1 MFNKYSVSILS
12 IIFLLVITIKPLDR
26 TPLYETSYYKSTI
39 SDIESRYNNYD
50 NNISGD
56 TIKVGWAKES
66 LIPPFVV
73 PMAGYGARKGAHYEG
88 VKDSIWVRAVVFDNG
103 INTSAYVSMDLL
115 IVPPNLDKDK
125 IADGLG
131 IKSENIFFTASH
143 THSSIGGYLEGLA
156 GNLFG
161 GKYNEDVINFINKST
176 KQSIKNAMSDLER
189 AKVGFA
195 SIYAADFIT
204 NRLVGDS
211 LGTYDPFLRVI
222 KINRDDKKNATIF
235 SYSAHATCYGHNQR
249 SISGDYPGKIIRLLE
264 ETREIDFAVYG
275 AGAVGSMS
283 PRTKSNKG
291 DKKVNEIANGLF
303 QYLIE
308 GYRSI
313 GVKYETKLNS
323 QKIDI
328 ELREQSFKIN
338 SKLIIRPWL
347 FKFLVGDTPKYLSYF
362 RLGDILVVGTPSD
375 FSGELVNPIEKSISN
390 KSLNLMINSFNGGY
404 IGYVTDDKWYD
415 RDDIN
420 TYETHTMNWYGPYNG
435 KYFSELIKKIIEINE
450 KY

>member
-26 TPLYETSYYKSTI
+26 TPLNETSYYKSTI
-39 SDIESRYNNYD
+39 SDIENRYKNYE

-66 LIPPFVV
+66 LIPPFIV
-73 PMAGYGARKGAHYEG
+73 PMAGYGARKGADYEG
-88 VKDSIWVRAVVFDNG
+88 IKDSIWVRAVVFDNG

-115 IVPPNLDKDK
+115 IVPPNLDKEK
-125 IADGLG
+125 IADGLD
-131 IKSENIFFTASH
+131 IRSENIFFTASH

-161 GKYNEDVINFINKST
+161 GKYNKNVIDFINRST
-176 KQSIKNAMSDLER
+176 KQSIKKAMGDLKR
-189 AKVGFA
+189 SKVGFA

-222 KINRDDKKNATIF
+222 KINRDDNKNATIF

-249 SISGDYPGKIIRLLE
+249 NISGDYPGKVIRLLE
-264 ETREIDFAVYG
+264 ETRDIDFAVYG

-283 PRTKSNKG
+283 PRTSAKKG
-291 DKKVNEIANGLF
+291 EKKVNEIANGLF

-308 GYRSI
+308 SYRSI

-347 FKFLVGDTPKYLSYF
+347 FQFLVGDTPKYLSYL

-375 FSGELVNPIEKSISN
+375 FSGELVDPIEKSISN

-435 KYFSELIKKIIEINE
+435 NYFSELIKKIIEINE
-450 KY
+450 KH

>member
-12 IIFLLVITIKPLDR
+12 IIFILVITIKPLDR
-26 TPLYETSYYKSTI
+26 TPLNQTNYYKSTI
-39 SDIESRYNNYD
+39 SDIENRYKKYE

-66 LIPPFVV
+66 LIPPFII
-73 PMAGYGARKGAHYEG
+73 PMAGYGARKGADYEG

-115 IVPPNLDKDK
+115 IVPPNLDKEK

-131 IKSENIFFTASH
+131 IRSENIFFTASH

-161 GKYNEDVINFINKST
+161 GKYNKNVIDFINKST
-176 KQSIKNAMSDLER
+176 KQSIKKAMGDLNR

-222 KINRDDKKNATIF
+222 KINRDDNKNATIF

-249 SISGDYPGKIIRLLE
+249 NISGDYPGKVIRLLE

-283 PRTKSNKG
+283 PRTKSC
-291 DKKVNEIANGLF
+291 L
-303 QYLIE
+303 
-308 GYRSI
+308 
-313 GVKYETKLNS
+313 
-323 QKIDI
+323 
-328 ELREQSFKIN
+328 
-338 SKLIIRPWL
+338 
-347 FKFLVGDTPKYLSYF
+347 
-362 RLGDILVVGTPSD
+362 
-375 FSGELVNPIEKSISN
+375 
-390 KSLNLMINSFNGGY
+390 
-404 IGYVTDDKWYD
+404 
-415 RDDIN
+415 
-420 TYETHTMNWYGPYNG
+420 
-435 KYFSELIKKIIEINE
+435 
-450 KY
+450 

>member
-26 TPLYETSYYKSTI
+26 TPLNETSYYKSTI
-39 SDIESRYNNYD
+39 SDIENRYKNYE

-66 LIPPFVV
+66 LIPPFIV
-73 PMAGYGARKGAHYEG
+73 PMAGYGARKGADYEG
-88 VKDSIWVRAVVFDNG
+88 IKDSIWVRAVVFDNG

-131 IKSENIFFTASH
+131 IRSENIFFTASH

-161 GKYNEDVINFINKST
+161 GKYNEDVIDFINRST
-176 KQSIKNAMSDLER
+176 KQSIKKAMGDLKR
-189 AKVGFA
+189 SKVGFA

-222 KINRDDKKNATIF
+222 KINRDDNKNATIF

-249 SISGDYPGKIIRLLE
+249 NISGDYPGKVIRLLE
-264 ETREIDFAVYG
+264 ETRDIDFAVYG

-283 PRTKSNKG
+283 PRTSAKKG
-291 DKKVNEIANGLF
+291 EKKVNEIANGLF

-308 GYRSI
+308 S
-313 GVKYETKLNS
+313 LS
-323 QKIDI
+323 
-328 ELREQSFKIN
+328 
-338 SKLIIRPWL
+338 LIHI
-347 FKFLVGDTPKYLSYF
+347 
-362 RLGDILVVGTPSD
+362 
-375 FSGELVNPIEKSISN
+375 
-390 KSLNLMINSFNGGY
+390 
-404 IGYVTDDKWYD
+404 
-415 RDDIN
+415 
-420 TYETHTMNWYGPYNG
+420 
-435 KYFSELIKKIIEINE
+435 
-450 KY
+450 